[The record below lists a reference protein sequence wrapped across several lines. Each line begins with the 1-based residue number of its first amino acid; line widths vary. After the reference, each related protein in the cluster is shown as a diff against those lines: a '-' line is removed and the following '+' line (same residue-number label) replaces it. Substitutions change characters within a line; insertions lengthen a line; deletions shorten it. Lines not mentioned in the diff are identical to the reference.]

1 MTVKE
6 IVKKLDLKV
15 FNNNADLTKEVAGGF
30 VGDLLSH
37 VMGNSNEGDVW
48 ITVQTH
54 KNVLAIASLN
64 DLSAVVVID
73 GQKPDDNMLEAAEDE
88 GIPVL
93 GSVESAFDIGGK
105 LFELLKIDSSI

>member
-1 MTVKE
+1 MIINDLIE
-6 IVKKLDLKV
+6 KLNLKV
-15 FNNNADLTKEVAGGF
+15 FNKNANLKLEVKGGF

-37 VMGNSNEGDVW
+37 VMGNSNEGQIW

-64 DLSAVVVID
+64 DLSAVVLID
-73 GQKPDDNMLEAAEDE
+73 NQQPDAKMLEAAEEE

-93 GSVESAFDIGGK
+93 GSNKAA
-105 LFELLKIDSSI
+105 FELCGELYEYLKINS

>member
-1 MTVKE
+1 M
-6 IVKKLDLKV
+6 IVNDLVNKLGLKV
-15 FNNNADLTKEVAGGF
+15 FNKNADLNLEIKGGF

-37 VMGNSNEGDVW
+37 VMGNSDEGQVW

-64 DLSAVVVID
+64 DLSAIILID
-73 GQKPDDNMLEAAEDE
+73 NLKPDPKMLESAEEE

-93 GSVESAFDIGGK
+93 GSDKTAFELGGM
-105 LFELLKIDSSI
+105 LFELLNN